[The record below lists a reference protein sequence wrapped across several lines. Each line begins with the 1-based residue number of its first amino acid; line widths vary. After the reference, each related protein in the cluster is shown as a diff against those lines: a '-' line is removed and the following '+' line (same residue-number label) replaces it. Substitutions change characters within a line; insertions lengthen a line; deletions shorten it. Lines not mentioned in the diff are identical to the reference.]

1 MSHNEHNGN
10 LILSTQAK
18 LHLTEFENLNS
29 FFACFTTLR
38 ESFSAVRIIS
48 HQAAKHVKENQKK
61 V

>member
-38 ESFSAVRIIS
+38 ECSSALRLVSRK
-48 HQAAKHVKENQKK
+48 AANNAKENQKK